1 MADFEFPIV
10 LILRRHPKLH
20 LDNFIPRPGTSPE
33 SGAAIHLS
41 GNQVKSTY
49 ASPATSQRDEAFGT
63 LWYFRLGRPGIG
75 MPGEVH
81 LYEPAKALWRGLVL
95 ERVL

>member
-1 MADFEFPIV
+1 MSFPVV
-10 LILRRHPKLH
+10 LILRRHPKLY

-41 GNQVKSTY
+41 GNQVKGTY

-63 LWYFRLGRPGIG
+63 LWYFRIGRPGIG
-75 MPGEVH
+75 MPGEA
-81 LYEPAKALWRGLVL
+81 YTSMKPAKAPGSGFVL

>member
-1 MADFEFPIV
+1 MQWQILSFPVV
-10 LILRRHPKLH
+10 LILRRHPKLY

-49 ASPATSQRDEAFGT
+49 ASPATAQRDEAFGT

-75 MPGEVH
+75 MPGEAYTSMSLPRRRGAD
-81 LYEPAKALWRGLVL
+81 LY
-95 ERVL
+95 